1 MLIKLVKNWH
11 DAKRFD
17 IKQFISGCFTVL
29 IKTTLKKI
37 KKKTFEE
44 KMCQCEVRNYSIH
57 SINFFSYAY
66 IYVYYT
72 DYTLLFLDNDVH
84 SVLSPIYRFHFFK
97 ERIIP

>member
-37 KKKTFEE
+37 KKKRL
-44 KMCQCEVRNYSIH
+44 KRRCVN
-57 SINFFSYAY
+57 
-66 IYVYYT
+66 V
-72 DYTLLFLDNDVH
+72 
-84 SVLSPIYRFHFFK
+84 K
-97 ERIIP
+97 